1 MHSLSQSVHRI
12 HTGETTALELTK
24 AVIAAAGTH
33 AALNVYTH
41 FDADAL
47 LQVATTFDELD
58 SAARQNLPLAGVP
71 LIIKDN
77 MNTRFLPTSAGTPA
91 LKHHVPESNALVVE
105 RLLAAGALIAGKA
118 NLHELSSGGTSNNGC
133 FGPVANP
140 YDPACIPGGS
150 SGGTAAAVAAGM
162 VSAGLGTDT
171 AGSVRVPVA
180 LCGVAGFRASTRR
193 YPVEGIVPLTHS
205 FDTPGPIA
213 TNVTDIVLLDQ
224 VLSDDNNIADPKSAD
239 TLRLGV
245 PTATMVAGATP
256 EVRQVF
262 DVALKKLA
270 SAGVELVE
278 VDLSEII
285 KLGVQASTII
295 MDAEFVPLMRAYLEA
310 HAPSISLEQL
320 AQQIASPTV
329 QKIVQ
334 RRLQQEPDRA
344 CYTDAVENILPRLK
358 ELHQVL
364 HREQQLDA
372 LIFPTTTDA
381 AYPRD
386 TDDLVFKEGK
396 STFAW
401 MYFVNTCLASFADNP
416 SLSIPAGVTRAGMPV
431 GVCLDG
437 LTGEDSRLL
446 AVGMTVETVLEN

>member
-1 MHSLSQSVHRI
+1 MHSLSQSVRRI

-24 AVIAAAGTH
+24 AVIAGAETH

-193 YPVEGIVPLTHS
+193 YPAEGIVPLTHS

-285 KLGVQASTII
+285 KLGVQASAII

-334 RRLQQEPDRA
+334 GRLQQAPDRA

-401 MYFVNTCLASFADNP
+401 MYFANTCLASFADNP
-416 SLSIPAGVTRAGMPV
+416 SLSIPAGVTQAGMPV